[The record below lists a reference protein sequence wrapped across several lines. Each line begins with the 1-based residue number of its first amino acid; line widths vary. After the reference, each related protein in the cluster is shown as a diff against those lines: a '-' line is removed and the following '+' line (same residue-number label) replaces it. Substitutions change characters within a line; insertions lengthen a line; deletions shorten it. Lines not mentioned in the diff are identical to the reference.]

1 MLWRALHYAAHKENE
16 FNKWNCTN
24 VHCEVH
30 VYPEKNKI
38 AYINNSTEEQVTE
51 VYDERGASKTI
62 KLNPGEI
69 IWEELQ

>member
-1 MLWRALHYAAHKENE
+1 M
-16 FNKWNCTN
+16 
-24 VHCEVH
+24 H

>member
-1 MLWRALHYAAHKENE
+1 MNLINGTVQMFIVK
-16 FNKWNCTN
+16 CM
-24 VHCEVH
+24 
-30 VYPEKNKI
+30 YPEKNKI

-51 VYDERGASKTI
+51 VYDERGTSKTI